1 MTPQKKEMF
10 AVYDSDGDIIEIFY
24 YEDTAAR
31 YVEKNYN
38 SALRAVPVLV
48 TPIKPKRSN
57 KKEGK

>member
-1 MTPQKKEMF
+1 MTPQKREMF

-24 YEDTAAR
+24 YEDTAAQ
-31 YVEKNYN
+31 YVEANYN

-48 TPIKPKRSN
+48 TPINPKRSN